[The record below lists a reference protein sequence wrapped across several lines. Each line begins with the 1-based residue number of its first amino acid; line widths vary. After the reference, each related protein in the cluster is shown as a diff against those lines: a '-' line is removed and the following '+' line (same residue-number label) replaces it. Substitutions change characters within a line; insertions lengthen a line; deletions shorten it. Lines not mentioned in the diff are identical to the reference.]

1 MTKSKL
7 GLIAVDG
14 GSVHT
19 GYARSKSQPAPK
31 ISPVFRQEVI
41 RRADGRCQMCG
52 STVMRHGATL
62 VVDDNKP
69 GNWGDADELGS
80 FWAICEEC
88 YAGREAYFSSVN
100 VDAELIRRVT
110 AHESVHMRI
119 GELLKAIGI
128 GKRVPSSLIE
138 DVAGQSGWKKRLR
151 ELRYP
156 VIGWKIEA
164 HLYNGPSGRKRS
176 DYILMSHRPW
186 PQDPTGAIRRFRGIR
201 KKWNGA
207 TPLLLPNFR

>member
-1 MTKSKL
+1 MNKFK
-7 GLIAVDG
+7 V
-14 GSVHT
+14 V
-19 GYARSKSQPAPK
+19 RQ
-31 ISPVFRQEVI
+31 QEVI
-41 RRADGRCQMCG
+41 HRAEGRCQMCG